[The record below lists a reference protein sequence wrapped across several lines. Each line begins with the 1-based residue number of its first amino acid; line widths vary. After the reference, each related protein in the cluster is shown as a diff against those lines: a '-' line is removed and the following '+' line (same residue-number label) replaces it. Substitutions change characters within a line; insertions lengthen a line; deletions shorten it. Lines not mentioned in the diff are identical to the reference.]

1 MSMEIL
7 RDKRTVKRV
16 SLIVA
21 FVFVLGIAGLAFT
34 QSSIGFAAPA
44 VSSGIGVVNYQAL
57 VMQHPDTQIIN
68 AAMENEVGAA
78 KKEFESKAAN
88 LPQEEQ
94 QKLYMQ
100 LQERLAKKN
109 NELMNPLIDK
119 INASIKKIADTKGL
133 SIVVEKQ
140 GVVYGGTDI
149 TDEVIK
155 SYK

>member
-7 RDKRTVKRV
+7 RDKKTVKRV

-21 FVFVLGIAGLAFT
+21 LVFLMGIAGIAFT
-34 QSSIGFAAPA
+34 QTSVGFAAP
-44 VSSGIGVVNYQAL
+44 VSSGIGVINYQAL

-109 NELMNPLIDK
+109 NELMNPLIEK

>member
-1 MSMEIL
+1 MSMEVL
-7 RDKRTVKRV
+7 RDKKTVKRV

-21 FVFVLGIAGLAFT
+21 LVFVLGIAGVAFT
-34 QSSIGFAAPA
+34 QTSVGFASP
-44 VSSGIGVVNYQAL
+44 VTSSIGVVNYQAL

-78 KKEFESKAAN
+78 KKEFESKAAS
-88 LPQEEQ
+88 LPKEEQ
-94 QKLYMQ
+94 EKLYMQ

-109 NELMNPLIDK
+109 NELMNPLIEK
-119 INASIKKIADTKGL
+119 INGAIKKIADTKGL
-133 SIVVEKQ
+133 SVVVERQ

-149 TDEVIK
+149 TEEVIK

>member
-7 RDKRTVKRV
+7 RDKKTVKRV

-21 FVFVLGIAGLAFT
+21 LVFLLGIAGVAFT
-34 QSSIGFAAPA
+34 QTSVGFAAP
-44 VSSGIGVVNYQAL
+44 VSSDIGVVNYQAL

-109 NELMNPLIDK
+109 NELMTPLMDK
-119 INASIKKIADTKGL
+119 INAAIKKIADTKGL
-133 SIVVEKQ
+133 SVVVEKQ

-149 TDEVIK
+149 TEEVIK

>member
-7 RDKRTVKRV
+7 RDKKTVKRV

-21 FVFVLGIAGLAFT
+21 LVFLLGIAGVAFT
-34 QSSIGFAAPA
+34 QTSVGFAAP
-44 VSSGIGVVNYQAL
+44 VSSDIGVVNYQAL

-109 NELMNPLIDK
+109 NDLMTPLMDK
-119 INASIKKIADTKGL
+119 INAAIKKIADTKGL

-149 TDEVIK
+149 TEEVIK